1 MLFIYFVVCSL
12 DDLSQLYD
20 THVIDKFLSTIPTPK
35 RPSRSESPPARTMQ
49 QPPKTFKDLGV
60 IEPLCEACDAL
71 GYRAPTRT
79 QAQAISAALNGR
91 DLLCLAEPNSG
102 TTAAFVLPILQALTD
117 NPQPLYSLILVPTS
131 ELILEVSQA
140 VEDLGTMLPVRC
152 ALLIEGSDMAAQE
165 TALSQ
170 EPHIVAAT
178 PERILVHLENTKR
191 FSLRNLK
198 CLVVYGA
205 DRLVDLGFRPVLD
218 RALGILP
225 PRTTYLFAA
234 TISDEVESLQRA
246 VLSNPVRV
254 SVSTEQ
260 QTASTPAQSCI
271 LTPARDKEIYLVHL
285 LTQRAGQTGILYTS
299 TTRTAQTVAKVLQ
312 YLGFSAIPIHGHLP
326 DSARLAALNQFRAG
340 SWDLLVLTGASVQGL
355 DIPSVDF
362 VLNYDLPGDVQD
374 YMRRVGWA
382 RAGGSGMVISFITQY
397 EVEVWLRIEEAL
409 GERLDA
415 LEINTDEVMLFT
427 ERVRVAQ
434 MAVKEALNR
443 PYST

>member
-1 MLFIYFVVCSL
+1 MHPHLI
-12 DDLSQLYD
+12 D
-20 THVIDKFLSTIPTPK
+20 TFPSATPTPK

-49 QPPKTFKDLGV
+49 QPPKIFKDLGV
-60 IEPLCEACDAL
+60 IKSLCEACDTL
-71 GYRAPTRT
+71 GYKTPTPI
-79 QAQAISAALNGR
+79 QKQAIPAALSGR
-91 DLLCLAEPNSG
+91 DLLCLAEPDSG
-102 TTAAFVLPILQALTD
+102 TTAAFVLPILQALID
-117 NPQPLYSLILVPTS
+117 SPQPLHSLILVPTS
-131 ELILEVSQA
+131 ELVLEVSQA
-140 VEDLGTMLPVRC
+140 VEDLGTVIPVRC
-152 ALLIEGSDMAAQE
+152 ALLIEGNDMAAQE

-170 EPHIVAAT
+170 ETHVVVAT
-178 PERILVHLENTKR
+178 PERILDHLENTKG
-191 FSLRNLK
+191 FSLRSLK
-198 CLVVYGA
+198 YLVLDEA
-205 DRLVDLGFRPVLD
+205 DQLVDLGFGPVLD
-218 RALGILP
+218 RILGMLP

-234 TISDEVESLQRA
+234 AISDEVDSLQRD

-260 QTASTPAQSCI
+260 QTASNPSQSSI
-271 LTPARDKEIYLVHL
+271 LAPARDKEIYLVYL

-312 YLGFSAIPIHGHLP
+312 YLGFSAIPIHGKLP

-340 SWDLLVLTGASVQGL
+340 SSDLLVLTGAAVQGL

-362 VLNYDLPGDVQD
+362 VINYDLPGDVED
-374 YMRRVGWA
+374 YIHRVGCA

-397 EVEVWLRIEEAL
+397 EVEVWLRIEDAL